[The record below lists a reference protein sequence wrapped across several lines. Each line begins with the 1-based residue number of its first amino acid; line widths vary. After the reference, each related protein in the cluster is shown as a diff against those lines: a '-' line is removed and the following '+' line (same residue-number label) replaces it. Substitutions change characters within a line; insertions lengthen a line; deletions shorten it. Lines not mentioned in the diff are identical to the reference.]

1 MRRYRILPTFER
13 PPKSGE
19 AHVSMWL
26 YLNMVKKLM
35 ASSLKSSASF
45 LLMSICLLAS
55 QFAGHRHGI
64 IHLSERPVVF
74 AGADC
79 RDFEVPPGSHVDAY
93 IHYDHCFEDRHSASQ
108 SAKASHE
115 PESGECHVLDHLL
128 LSAAMLDPARQ
139 IEADV
144 LRQPHSI
151 EVQQGHD
158 ATRRYARLARGP
170 PDFSST

>member
-19 AHVSMWL
+19 AHVSIWL

-35 ASSLKSSASF
+35 TSSLRSSASF
-45 LLMSICLLAS
+45 LLVSICLLAS
-55 QFAGHRHGI
+55 QFAGHWHGI

-79 RDFEVPPGSHVDAY
+79 RDFEVLLGPHVDAN

-108 SAKASHE
+108 SATASHE
-115 PESGECHVLDHLL
+115 PESGECQVLDHLL
-128 LSAAMLDPARQ
+128 LSAAMLDQARQ
-139 IEADV
+139 IEADD
-144 LRQPHSI
+144 RSQPHSI
-151 EVQQGHD
+151 QVPQGHD
-158 ATRRYARLARGP
+158 AKHRYARLARGP